1 MTTPSASQ
9 SKTSPLVIRSAIVAS
24 LGGLLFGFDTAV
36 ISGAE
41 EKLKELYALS
51 AVGEGMIVAIATI
64 GTILGAIVAGRLAD
78 RHGRKPILFVIG
90 ILFGVGA
97 LTTALA
103 PTPELVAAADG
114 TLTAASSLPITYFL
128 FFRFLGGVGVGMS
141 SVVAPIYTAEIAPAR
156 VRGRLVGLV
165 QFNIVFG
172 ILLAY
177 ASNAIIRE
185 IVREEVAW
193 RWMLGVMAVP
203 AVFFLL
209 FLMAVP
215 ETPRWLFAHR
225 RQDEARA
232 ISARL
237 TNSAEESE
245 EQMKEIADQLAED
258 RAAGHVPFFTRRY
271 RKVILMAFC
280 IAMFNQLSGI
290 NAILYYAPKVMA
302 IVVGENTIL
311 GVGAA
316 SVPYMASVV
325 VGAMNLIATMAALTV
340 IDKLGRR
347 QLMIVGSIG
356 YLVSLGF
363 LAAVVYSYENGII
376 EKTDSKAFWMVLCGL
391 LLFIASHAFGQ
402 GSVIWVFISEIF
414 PNRVRGRGQ
423 SFGSLTHWTF
433 AFITTYAF
441 PVLISSVGGGFAFGI
456 FFLCMVGQLFWVLKV
471 MPETKGIPLEA
482 MEEKLG
488 LSDD

>member
-1 MTTPSASQ
+1 MTTKPSAPP
-9 SKTSPLVIRSAIVAS
+9 TSIPPLVIRSAIVAS

-41 EKLKELYALS
+41 EKLTKLYALS
-51 AVGEGMIVAIATI
+51 STGEGMIVAIATI
-64 GTILGAIVAGRLAD
+64 GTIIGAIIAGKLAD
-78 RHGRKPILFVIG
+78 RFGRKPVLFWIG

-97 LTTALA
+97 LATALA
-103 PTPELVAAADG
+103 PLP
-114 TLTAASSLPITYFL
+114 TLTPLGNGKFEASSSFPITFFML
-128 FFRFLGGVGVGMS
+128 FRFLGGIGVGLS

-185 IVREEVAW
+185 IAHEDIAW

-203 AVFFLL
+203 AVFFLI
-209 FLMAVP
+209 FLATVP
-215 ETPRWLFAHR
+215 ETPRWLLANGR
-225 RQDEARA
+225 EERA
-232 ISARL
+232 VKISERL
-237 TNSAEESE
+237 TTSRAEFD
-245 EQMKEIADQLAED
+245 EQIAEIKAQIAED
-258 RAAGHVPFFTRRY
+258 ASGGKVAFFTRRY

-290 NAILYYAPKVMA
+290 NAILYYAPKVMRLA
-302 IVVGENTIL
+302 GGEEVL
-311 GVGAA
+311 GAA
-316 SVPYMASVV
+316 FPYVASVI
-325 VGAMNLIATMAALTV
+325 VGLMNLIATMAALTV

-356 YLVSLGF
+356 YLISLGF
-363 LAAVVYSYENGII
+363 LSAIMFAYKGGVFEEGSAVPVWLIL
-376 EKTDSKAFWMVLCGL
+376 VGL
-391 LLFIASHAFGQ
+391 LAFIASHAFGQ

-414 PNRVRGRGQ
+414 PNRVRARGQ
-423 SFGSLTHWTF
+423 SLGSLTHWVF
-433 AFITTYAF
+433 AFVITYAF
-441 PVLISSVGGGFAFGI
+441 PVLADKLGGGFAFGI
-456 FFLCMVGQLFWVLKV
+456 FFLAMIGQLFWVLKV
-471 MPETKGIPLEA
+471 MPETKGIPLEE

-488 LSDD
+488 LTND